1 MNKTKVNIT
10 KEEMAILRDVV
21 FFTAK
26 KRATGK
32 ISKIFAELRDE
43 VKNVTK
49 KSPVHFP
56 ERTDLQTGKL
66 SKGENYQGLPYIILD
81 FPKLF
86 SKETVFAFRTM
97 FWWGNFFSCTLHL
110 QGKALEEWRKN
121 KAPLHLS
128 PKGRGLNFQAPSHRE
143 GRGGLLY
150 ICVNNNPWQYH
161 YKKDNYLPINKLSDS
176 ELKNLLLKKE
186 FLKLSMQIPI
196 KDHKKLV
203 KFVKESFLYL
213 YPER

>member
-1 MNKTKVNIT
+1 
-10 KEEMAILRDVV
+10 MAILRDVV

-97 FWWGNFFSCTLHL
+97 FWWGNYFSFHFHL
-110 QGKALEEWRKN
+110 SGTALE
-121 KAPLHLS
+121 L
-128 PKGRGLNFQAPSHRE
+128 
-143 GRGGLLY
+143 
-150 ICVNNNPWQYH
+150 
-161 YKKDNYLPINKLSDS
+161 YKKNILTNISSLRSQNFFYCDSDS
-176 ELKNLLLKKE
+176 PWNYQFEDPDFIVLDDLLSEKKFGERIAQKNFFKISRKVDLSEWKNVPSIGAE
-186 FLKLSMQIPI
+186 TFHQCLKLLQ
-196 KDHKKLV
+196 
-203 KFVKESFLYL
+203 
-213 YPER
+213 